1 MRTWVSALLSVLL
14 LGAGCAATTVDMDEP
29 RRIVGTENNVRVDA
43 QVIGDE
49 ARPGAHIPITYEVTN
64 LRSTSI
70 AIAELVPETS
80 YDRETHTFT
89 VNVGSEVPGN
99 ESLPRLVEIRPG
111 EKKTF
116 TIAARTHF
124 IVPPGSGVSAPPPAG
139 LRLKVNFLG
148 DVAPFRQL
156 IGISEVAVVDRQ
168 LADRLFPLWLE
179 RNEIVYTN
187 AIPMRLLARQR
198 SATEGTGPRRGRV
211 F

>member
-1 MRTWVSALLSVLL
+1 MRTWVSGFLL
-14 LGAGCAATTVDMDEP
+14 LAGCAASTVDMDEP

-43 QVIGDE
+43 QVIGDT
-49 ARPGAHIPITYEVTN
+49 ARPGAQIPITYEVTN
-64 LRSTSI
+64 LRSTPI
-70 AIAELVPETS
+70 AIAELVPDTS

-89 VNVGSEVPGN
+89 VNIGSEVPGN
-99 ESLPRLVEIRPG
+99 ELLPRLVEIRPG

-124 IVPPGSGVSAPPPAG
+124 VLPAGAAVKAQPPAG

-148 DVAPFRQL
+148 DTAPFRQL
-156 IGISEVAVVDRQ
+156 IGIRERAVADRE

-198 SATEGTGPRRGRV
+198 SAAEGTGPRQGRV
-211 F
+211 Y

>member
-1 MRTWVSALLSVLL
+1 MRTWVSALLLL
-14 LGAGCAATTVDMDEP
+14 AGCAATTVDMDEP
-29 RRIVGTENNVRVDA
+29 RRIVGTENNVRIDA

-49 ARPGAHIPITYEVTN
+49 ARPGAQIPITYEVTN
-64 LRSTSI
+64 LRPTSI

-80 YDRETHTFT
+80 YDREANTFT
-89 VNVGSEVPGN
+89 VNIGSEVPGN
-99 ESLPRLVEIRPG
+99 ESLPRLVEIKPG

-124 IVPPGSGVSAPPPAG
+124 ILPAVAGVRAAPAAG

-148 DVAPFRQL
+148 DVTPFREL
-156 IGISEVAVVDRQ
+156 IGIREVAIADRAM
-168 LADRLFPLWLE
+168 ADRLFPLWLE
-179 RNEIVYTN
+179 RNEVVYTN

-198 SATEGTGPRRGRV
+198 TAAEGMGPRRART

>member
-1 MRTWVSALLSVLL
+1 MRSWVSVLFLL
-14 LGAGCAATTVDMDEP
+14 AGCAATTVDMDEP

-49 ARPGAHIPITYEVTN
+49 ARPGAQIPITYEVTN
-64 LRSTSI
+64 LRTTSI
-70 AIAELVPETS
+70 AIAELVPDTS
-80 YDRETHTFT
+80 YDRETNTFT

-99 ESLPRLVEIRPG
+99 ELLPRLVEIRPG

-124 IVPPGSGVSAPPPAG
+124 ITPAGAGVKTPPPAG

-148 DVAPFRQL
+148 DVTPFRQL
-156 IGISEVAVVDRQ
+156 IGIPERAVADRA
-168 LADRLFPLWLE
+168 LADQLFPLWLE

-187 AIPMRLLARQR
+187 AVPMRMLARAR
-198 SATEGTGPRRGRV
+198 TAAEGTGPRRGRI